1 MFAMVS
7 QLIDIEG
14 GLCRTGNDYSFY
26 IRHLRRFLNDTNM
39 QMLCDA
45 LNRGDMKQSFF
56 FAHTLKG
63 VTAQL
68 GIVALYHPLSALC
81 DLLRTQDAA
90 MLPQAQAALP
100 ELLALYDQVIR
111 EIETY

>member
-1 MFAMVS
+1 MRRA
-7 QLIDIEG
+7 QP
-14 GLCRTGNDYSFY
+14 R
-26 IRHLRRFLNDTNM
+26 RHEAVL
-39 QMLCDA
+39 
-45 LNRGDMKQSFF
+45 FF

>member
-1 MFAMVS
+1 MVS
-7 QLIDIEG
+7 QLIDIES
-14 GLCRTGNDYSFY
+14 GLYRTGNDYSFY

-39 QMLCDA
+39 EMLCDA

-56 FAHTLKG
+56 FAHTLS
-63 VTAQL
+63 L
-68 GIVALYHPLSALC
+68 VALYHPLAALC

-100 ELLALYDQVIR
+100 ELLSLYDQVIR

>member
-1 MFAMVS
+1 MVS

-14 GLCRTGNDYSFY
+14 GLYRTGNDYSFY

-39 QMLCDA
+39 E
-45 LNRGDMKQSFF
+45 QSFF